1 VDSCVVVG
9 HLHSDVSSI
18 FAFEIE
24 LMPQIVLAT
33 AWDYHISQVDPS
45 FADEVGLLVIVEDGA
60 LELIVIG
67 RLVNGESKLLVP
79 EQF

>member
-1 VDSCVVVG
+1 
-9 HLHSDVSSI
+9 
-18 FAFEIE
+18 
-24 LMPQIVLAT
+24 MPQIVLAT